1 MSFAVQQTPQ
11 RPLPGAYIA
20 TPAQSRQQQPSNVQ
34 PLTFTNTTSAVQNNA
49 QQNPYSAPAQQ
60 SRALQSS
67 NAIETLK
74 PIERGARTI
83 NQALVEET
91 RYPELDSYV
100 GRLYPQPSQACTANP
115 PKEGISSDYEISSDG
130 PWQPF
135 QKTKVYDI
143 PERIFDQYNRAQVST
158 IMGLFAE
165 INHAWITIDNALYLW
180 DYTLPNPDLI
190 GFEDQ
195 PNSITAVKLVIPRAG
210 VFVPAITHLLVVATT
225 LEMFLVGIACQ
236 TTQTG
241 SRTVALYQTKMH
253 ISIRGLDINVIEG
266 SAKTGRIFFSGRGDN
281 DVYELTY
288 QQEEKWFKNRC
299 GKTNQTTNAIVALT
313 PAIPF
318 TQKAPHEHVVQLV
331 VDDSRN
337 LLYTLSSRSNIRTF
351 HLQPPNTL
359 VCVIN
364 RNRNDIFGN
373 VHHMV
378 SRTDL
383 VGPKASIV
391 SISPISSREASKLH
405 LMATT
410 STGCRLFLSATASYS
425 WSAGNSSSPPT
436 SMQVQHVKFPPSQN
450 PQSPRPQQ
458 QQSNQI
464 TNYQGGPGIDTQ
476 SRSLDRTRTAHRYP
490 PGYFLCFVPGNQQ
503 GTTDLIFLS
512 TPDTGR
518 IAQEQDPSQRT
529 LYREIGAYLDLGSRV
544 EDLGLVSAPFAAA
557 PSPAGFGNELAVQYD
572 VSSTEIAIL
581 TNTGIHTIRRRRLV
595 DILAAMIRQGGGG
608 QGIEAEIRK
617 FILYYGR
624 GEAAATA
631 LAVACGQGQD
641 VTSDSRLANITD
653 PEILERARKMF
664 IEHGGK
670 PILNENS
677 IVDQAVPA
685 IDTVRPSPRHEGLAL
700 YISRLVRSI
709 WKAPL
714 IYECITPTGGLSVVP
729 AVSLQKLQNI
739 QRDLT
744 QLHEFLNSN
753 KSFIEGLAGPEALTR
768 VSTKQEEVA
777 LQAEHRALHSLV
789 VLISDIIEGISFV
802 LVLFDERT
810 HEIVLSLADT
820 IRQQVRQLTYEGLFA
835 TTNGKEL
842 AKELVKAIV
851 NRNIANGSNVDT
863 IAEALRRR
871 CGSFCS
877 ADDVVIFKAQEQL
890 KRASEAGSA
899 SEYGRNLLNE
909 SLRLF
914 QQVAASLSTDQLQW
928 AVNQFVSMQFYA
940 GAIQLALSVA
950 KESDRGNR
958 ALTWITDGRPEK
970 DPREAIFNGRKQ
982 CYDLVHQI
990 ISAVDQNSSQ
1000 APETID
1006 GQYTLAAKR
1015 RSEAYS
1021 VIDNSDDEVFQTD
1034 LYDWYLAQGWSDR
1047 LLEVQSPYVI
1057 TYLRRKSAD
1066 DVAHADLL
1074 WRYYAQSDKFHDAA
1088 SVQLQLA
1095 KSGFD
1100 LFLEKR
1106 IEYLGRAKAN
1116 ASVFTSGVGRQPRQL
1131 LLHEVSDL
1139 LDVANIQDDLLQRLK
1154 ADSRISP
1161 ERRPEV
1167 LKGLNGQILSLTELY
1182 NGYADQASYFDL
1194 CILIY
1199 QASSYEN
1206 ETDIKATWQNLLES
1220 THKETV
1226 NLESPL
1232 PYEAVIE
1239 KVRTL
1244 GNRLNLSETTFPIPF
1259 LVAMLEKYAYEYQR
1273 GIGPSTWIIDLFLDL
1288 NIAYESIL
1296 PVLEQMLH
1304 NDEAPFRGKNR
1315 HYIADDL
1322 LYLIQRWF
1330 QNTERAGGRI
1340 LGGESNSRAVS
1351 DVLGELQGVL
1361 RDEGRVEE
1369 CRVLRRSIEQ
1379 ILLP

>member
-11 RPLPGAYIA
+11 RLLPGAYIA
-20 TPAQSRQQQPSNVQ
+20 TPAQSRQQQPSNIQ
-34 PLTFTNTTSAVQNNA
+34 SLAFSTTTSAVQNNA
-49 QQNPYSAPAQQ
+49 QQQSPYSAPAQQ
-60 SRALQSS
+60 PRAPQPPNST
-67 NAIETLK
+67 ETLK

-83 NQALVEET
+83 NQVLVDET

-100 GRLYPQPSQACTANP
+100 GQGT
-115 PKEGISSDYEISSDG
+115 SSDYELISDG
-130 PWQPF
+130 PSQPF

-180 DYTLPNPDLI
+180 DYTHPNPELI
-190 GFEDQ
+190 GFEEQ
-195 PNSITAVKLVIPRAG
+195 PNSITAVKLVVPRAG
-210 VFVPAITHLLVVATT
+210 VFVQAITHLLVVATT
-225 LEMFLVGIACQ
+225 LEMFLVGVACQ
-236 TTQTG
+236 AGQGG
-241 SRTVALYQTKMH
+241 SRTVSLYQTKMH
-253 ISIRGLDINVIEG
+253 ISIRGLDIHVIEG
-266 SAKTGRIFFSGRGDN
+266 SAKTGRIFFSGRGDH

-288 QQEEKWFKNRC
+288 QQEEKWFQSRC
-299 GKTNQTTNAIVALT
+299 GKINQTTNAITALT
-313 PAIPF
+313 PAVPF
-318 TQKAPHEHVVQLV
+318 TKKAPHEHVVQLV

-337 LLYTLSSRSNIRTF
+337 LLYTLSSRSSIRTF

-359 VCVIN
+359 VCVIS

-373 VHHMV
+373 VLHMV

-383 VGPKASIV
+383 VGPKAAIV
-391 SISPISSREASKLH
+391 SISPISSQEASKLH

-425 WSAGNSSSPPT
+425 WSTSSSSSPPT
-436 SMQVQHVKFPPSQN
+436 SMQVQHVRFPPSQN
-450 PQSPRPQQ
+450 PQSPRPPQ
-458 QQSNQI
+458 QQSNQMS
-464 TNYQGGPGIDTQ
+464 NYQGGPGTDTQ
-476 SRSLDRTRTAHRYP
+476 SRSLDRTRTALRYP

-518 IAQEQDPSQRT
+518 IAMEQDHSQRT
-529 LYREIGAYLDLGSRV
+529 LYREIGSHLDLGSRV

-557 PSPAGFGNELAVQYD
+557 SSPAGFGNELAVQYD
-572 VSSTEIAIL
+572 VSSTEIVIL

-595 DILAAMIRQGGGG
+595 DVLAATIRQGGGG
-608 QGIEAEIRK
+608 QGVEGEVRK
-617 FILYYGR
+617 FIQHYGR
-624 GEAAATA
+624 CESAATA

-641 VTSDSRLANITD
+641 VTPDSRLAKITD
-653 PEILERARKMF
+653 PDILEHARKMF
-664 IEHGGK
+664 VDHGGK
-670 PILNENS
+670 AVLNENS

-685 IDTVRPSPRHEGLAL
+685 IDAVRPSPRHQGLAL

-709 WKAPL
+709 WKAY
-714 IYECITPTGGLSVVP
+714 IIHESITPTGGLSVVP
-729 AVSLQKLQNI
+729 TVSLQKLQNT

-753 KSFIEGLAGPEALTR
+753 KTFIEGLAGPEALVR
-768 VSTKQEEVA
+768 ASTKQQEVI

-789 VLISDIIEGISFV
+789 VLISDIIEAISFV

-835 TTNGKEL
+835 TTNGKEV

-851 NRNIANGSNVDT
+851 NRNIASGSNVDT

-890 KRASEAGSA
+890 KRASEAGGA

-914 QQVAASLSTDQLQW
+914 QQVAASLSMDQIQW
-928 AVNQFVSMQFYA
+928 AVNQFVSMEFYA

-958 ALTWITDGRPEK
+958 ALSWITDGRPEQ
-970 DPREAIFNGRKQ
+970 DPREVVFNSRKQ
-982 CYDLVHQI
+982 CYDLVHQV

-1000 APETID
+1000 APDTID
-1006 GQYTLAAKR
+1006 GQYTLTAKR
-1015 RSEAYS
+1015 RNEAYS

-1047 LLEVQSPYVI
+1047 LLEVQSPYIV
-1057 TYLRRKSAD
+1057 TYLRRKSAHD
-1066 DVAHADLL
+1066 IAHADLL

-1100 LFLEKR
+1100 LSLEKR

-1116 ASVFTSGVGRQPRQL
+1116 ASVFTSGIGRQPRQV

-1154 ADSRISP
+1154 ADTRISP

-1199 QASSYEN
+1199 QASDYRN
-1206 ETDIKATWQNLLES
+1206 PADIKATWQNLLEY
-1220 THKETV
+1220 THKETIDR
-1226 NLESPL
+1226 EEPL

-1244 GNRLNLSETTFPIPF
+1244 GTE
-1259 LVAMLEKYAYEYQR
+1259 LVPMLEKYAYEFQR
-1273 GIGPSTWIIDLFLDL
+1273 GVGPPTWIIDTFLDL
-1288 NIAYESIL
+1288 QVPYESIL
-1296 PVLEQMLH
+1296 PVLEQMFY
-1304 NDEAPFRGKNR
+1304 NDEAPFQGRNR
-1315 HYIADDL
+1315 RYIANDL
-1322 LYLIQRWF
+1322 LYLIQRWY
-1330 QNTERAGGRI
+1330 QDTERAGGRI
-1340 LGGESNSRAVS
+1340 LGGESNAQAISEILQ
-1351 DVLGELQGVL
+1351 VLQNNGLDDQK
-1361 RDEGRVEE
+1361 VEE
-1369 CRVLRRSIEQ
+1369 CRALRMRIEQ
-1379 ILLP
+1379 MLR